1 MLWSLEKKRNEMKD
15 GLKELNEMNYDLKG
29 MNEMR

>member
-15 GLKELNEMNYDLKG
+15 GLKELNEMNYGLKG